1 MIYWKALLF
10 RCEGIVGGMPL
21 ADYEDAE
28 LEELYNWVDSIPLSR
43 PKKNIGRDFSDGVL
57 VAEIVQHFRPKL
69 IQMHNYTAASAV
81 SIKKDNW
88 TVLNRKVLSKLNFT
102 LGEDV
107 IRDVV
112 MAKPGVIEKV
122 LIMLRLKLERA
133 EWELTKQQLPPKY
146 KAKGGRRTESD
157 KPEADQYM
165 ATTGRGVGK
174 KSQSPTRG
182 GIQRMSHYDRGLYDT
197 HQFTQ
202 WPDYY
207 PDQQQHKQQG
217 PSKYDSNYIPRLLF
231 EEKMQES
238 LSKDE
243 TIKILQA
250 KISRMEHLIHLK
262 DVRIDDLQNRVETM
276 RPTGSLVRR

>member
-1 MIYWKALLF
+1 MNNYKS
-10 RCEGIVGGMPL
+10 GGMPL

-57 VAEIVQHFRPKL
+57 IAEIVQNKFPTL
-69 IQMHNYTAASAV
+69 VELHNYSTASATD
-81 SIKKDNW
+81 KKLLNW
-88 TVLNRKVLSKLNFT
+88 KVLNRKVLSKLNFT

-182 GIQRMSHYDRGLYDT
+182 GNVMPHAATNEVITLDSLQSR
-197 HQFTQ
+197 
-202 WPDYY
+202 PDYY

>member
-57 VAEIVQHFRPKL
+57 IAEIVQNKFPTL
-69 IQMHNYTAASAV
+69 VELHNYSTASATD
-81 SIKKDNW
+81 KKLLNW
-88 TVLNRKVLSKLNFT
+88 KVLNRKVLSKLNFT

-182 GIQRMSHYDRGLYDT
+182 G
-197 HQFTQ
+197 
-202 WPDYY
+202 PDYY